1 MNRAPA
7 LFACA
12 VSVVAVTAS
21 CTTDTPP
28 TATSPTTSA
37 AAGSI
42 ALPSPEHRGDQV
54 TVEGVATWITRRPG
68 CLWLDLASGQ
78 RFQLVGAAAAVAERR
93 AAAGEQPP
101 TERVRVTGYV
111 PEVGATV
118 CGNRAFVTETVTPVH
133 RQ

>member
-1 MNRAPA
+1 MNRASA
-7 LFACA
+7 LVAC
-12 VSVVAVTAS
+12 VVAVTAS
-21 CTTDTPP
+21 CTTEPGPSAPSPP
-28 TATSPTTSA
+28 TSA

-93 AAAGEQPP
+93 AAVGEQPP
-101 TERVRVTGYV
+101 TQRVRITGYV

-133 RQ
+133 R